1 MGDSR
6 SAPVP
11 GASRDGDPASN
22 VDPAGKID
30 PARGQHRPTD
40 GIPRRR
46 VAALSWRRLVRSPN
60 LLVGFAV
67 LALVVG
73 GAAFARQIAPYS
85 PIDQAFADQLRPP
98 SPAHLL
104 GTDEFGRDIFSRVI
118 YGARIALTIGVLAD
132 GIAAVLGIIL
142 GIVSGYFGGWVDSAV
157 MRTVDVM
164 LAFPY
169 LLLAMIVVAILGPSL
184 TNAMIAIG
192 IVYTPQFARLVRG
205 AVLAVRELEF
215 VEAAGALGA
224 GPVRVLGRHVLPN
237 VLSPIIVMATLTVG
251 FTIVETAG
259 LSFLGLG
266 ASPPAPEW
274 GSMLATGRSYMLTAP
289 WIATFPGLAILV
301 TVVGFNLVG
310 DGLRDLLDP
319 RLRGRGF

>member
-1 MGDSR
+1 VTV
-6 SAPVP
+6 AVP
-11 GASRDGDPASN
+11 AL
-22 VDPAGKID
+22 
-30 PARGQHRPTD
+30 
-40 GIPRRR
+40 PRRR
-46 VAALSWRRLVRSPN
+46 VSPLAWQRMVRSPN
-60 LLVGFAV
+60 LLVGFLI

-73 GAAFARQIAPYS
+73 AALFARFLAPYN
-85 PIDQAFADQLRPP
+85 PIDQSFADQLRPP
-98 SPAHLL
+98 SWAHLF
-104 GTDEFGRDIFSRVI
+104 GTDEFGRDIFSRVL
-118 YGARIALTIGVLAD
+118 YGARIALTVGVISD
-132 GIAAVLGIIL
+132 GIALVTGVIL
-142 GIVSGYFGGWVDSAV
+142 GIVAGYFGGAADSAV
-157 MRTVDVM
+157 MRTVDIM

-192 IVYTPQFARLVRG
+192 IVYTPQFARLVRS
-205 AVLAVRELEF
+205 AVLAIREQEF
-215 VEAAGALGA
+215 VEAAAAMGAA
-224 GPVRVLGRHVLPN
+224 SVRVLARHVLPN

-266 ASPPAPEW
+266 ASPPTPEW

-289 WIATFPGLAILV
+289 WIATFPGVAILV
-301 TVVGFNLVG
+301 TVVAFNLVG